1 MTYEMELISLQCND
15 AQERTDEPYLMVNGH
30 VQWGPTSMRT
40 GSTRRIRQRVL
51 FDHDVTVELR
61 ESDSRRRTPHRRDDS
76 IGALRLDERTVRGL
90 IQGDRGGPF
99 TRRFS
104 RDRGIV
110 GDATYTLTYELND
123 V

>member
-1 MTYEMELISLQCND
+1 MSYEMELISLRCNN
-15 AQERTDEPYLMVNGH
+15 AQERTDEPYLMVNGR

-40 GSTRRIRQRVL
+40 GNTRTIGRRVP

-61 ESDSRRRTPHRRDDS
+61 ESDSRRRVPDQKDDY
-76 IGALRLDERTVRGL
+76 IGAIRLDERTVRGF
-90 IQGDRGGPF
+90 IRGDRGGPL
-99 TRRFS
+99 TGRFS

-110 GDATYTLTYELND
+110 GDATYTLIYELHD

>member
-1 MTYEMELISLQCND
+1 MELISLQCND
-15 AQERTDEPYLMVNGH
+15 AQERTDEPYLMVNGL